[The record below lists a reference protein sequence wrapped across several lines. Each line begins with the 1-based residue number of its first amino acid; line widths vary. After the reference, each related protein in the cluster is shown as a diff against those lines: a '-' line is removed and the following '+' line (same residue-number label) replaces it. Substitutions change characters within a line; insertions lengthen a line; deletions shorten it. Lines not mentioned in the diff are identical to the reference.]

1 MNRDACPLRVVSPT
15 FTWVPM
21 IKFLSMNNSINKC
34 VHLWPILSPSWF
46 CGPFCSLNGMMIGK
60 LKISINDLLNKRKHS
75 FSLERN
81 CFYRNILH
89 AHQRKI
95 PAAVSMVDDEGFKA
109 RPPLSLLFSYH
120 LQLLEVSEEKYS
132 QAGAL
137 TAKGV
142 AIRGIKHWNFKYIIW
157 DGFIVLHN

>member
-1 MNRDACPLRVVSPT
+1 
-15 FTWVPM
+15 
-21 IKFLSMNNSINKC
+21 
-34 VHLWPILSPSWF
+34 
-46 CGPFCSLNGMMIGK
+46 
-60 LKISINDLLNKRKHS
+60 
-75 FSLERN
+75 
-81 CFYRNILH
+81 
-89 AHQRKI
+89 
-95 PAAVSMVDDEGFKA
+95 MVDDEGFKA

-142 AIRGIKHWNFKYIIW
+142 AIRGLKHWNFKYIIW